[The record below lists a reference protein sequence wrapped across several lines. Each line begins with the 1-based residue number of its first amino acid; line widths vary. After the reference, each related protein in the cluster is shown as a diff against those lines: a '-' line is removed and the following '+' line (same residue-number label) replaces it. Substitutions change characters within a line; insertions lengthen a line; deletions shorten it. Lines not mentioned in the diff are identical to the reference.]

1 MIGPVSI
8 RPSVVWRVALDSL
21 VPGWLSPTWQPFEA
35 SIVWDVRL
43 PRVLLAT
50 IVGAGLAV
58 VGAALQALLRNPLAD
73 PYLLGTSAGAALGA
87 VGVLLFGASVLGA
100 LSVSAA
106 AFAGALA
113 GDGCRLRAGLA
124 VRPVSYRPPGAQW
137 RGGVVPVLV
146 DDESAHLPRAE
157 RRTGE
162 DRAVLDARRPGRARD
177 GSRSG
182 FRRPSFWSARRVLMT
197 HSRTLNILSLGEEAA
212 ATLGVEARS
221 TSADRVSSST
231 SLTTG
236 VLVALSG
243 GIGFVGLMVPT
254 SSASRSAPTTGVCC
268 RCPPSSERS
277 S

>member
-1 MIGPVSI
+1 MSAATRAIRPAAMPTTPLLIAGLTVILIATVTIAVMIGPVSI
-8 RPSVVWRVALDSL
+8 RPNVVWRVALDSL

-106 AFAGALA
+106 AFVGAL
-113 GDGCRLRAGLA
+113 LA
-124 VRPVSYRPPGAQW
+124 TVAVYALAWHVRPVSRSAPGAQW

-146 DDESAHLPRAE
+146 DDESAHLPHAE
-157 RRTGE
+157 WGTSE
-162 DRAVLDARRPGRARD
+162 DRAVLDAGRPGRRAMGIARA
-177 GSRSG
+177 SG
-182 FRRPSFWSARRVLMT
+182 GRRRLSARR
-197 HSRTLNILSLGEEAA
+197 
-212 ATLGVEARS
+212 
-221 TSADRVSSST
+221 
-231 SLTTG
+231 
-236 VLVALSG
+236 
-243 GIGFVGLMVPT
+243 
-254 SSASRSAPTTGVCC
+254 C
-268 RCPPSSERS
+268 
-277 S
+277 